1 MENWCFILLHSLNT
15 GAGELMPQADRQVT
29 AEAYISAF
37 LTQVIIPPV
46 IFILTSLAF
55 QATK

>member
-1 MENWCFILLHSLNT
+1 MENWCFILLQSVIT
-15 GAGELMPQADRQVT
+15 GASELMAKADWQVT
-29 AEAYISAF
+29 AEAYISTF
-37 LTQVIIPPV
+37 LIQVIIPPV